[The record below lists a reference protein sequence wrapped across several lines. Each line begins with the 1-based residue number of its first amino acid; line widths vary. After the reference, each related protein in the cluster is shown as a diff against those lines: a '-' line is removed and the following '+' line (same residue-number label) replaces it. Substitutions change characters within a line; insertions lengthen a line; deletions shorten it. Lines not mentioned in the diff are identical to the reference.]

1 MKDVTEHLTFG
12 PLLASWRLSLEAE
25 NKSPRTVGN
34 YLEGLDMFL
43 RWVDENH
50 DETEVEDVTTEQCR
64 AFIAY
69 TVSTRSASTGR
80 TRWAALRQFFAWAHE
95 EDEIASN
102 PMATVKQPAIDEP
115 DVEVLDEDQVRAV
128 LATCAGAS
136 LIERRDLAI
145 LSLMFDSGIRVTA
158 VCTAQ
163 MSKLDLRARTVEVVE
178 KGGKVVVKPFGVK
191 TARAIDR
198 YLRVRAK
205 QPGAAGSTTIFL
217 STRDGR
223 PLTRN
228 TVLQMVRRR
237 GDQAGI
243 KGLHPHVFRHTFT
256 DRWLDSGGSE
266 GDLMELNG
274 WSSRDMIGRYAKKTR
289 AQRARA
295 AHQRLSPMDN
305 LDGSGPGT

>member
-12 PLLASWRLSLEAE
+12 PFLASWTLALEAE
-25 NKSPRTVGN
+25 NKSARTVGN
-34 YLEGLDMFL
+34 YLEGMDMFL
-43 RWVDENH
+43 RWLDEHH
-50 DETEVEDVTTEQCR
+50 DETEVEDVTTEHCR

-80 TRWAALRQFFAWAHE
+80 TRWAAMRQFFAWAHE

-102 PMATVKQPAIDEP
+102 PMATVKQPAADAEP
-115 DVEVLDEDQVRAV
+115 EVDVLDESQVRAV
-128 LATCAGAS
+128 LATCAGPS

-158 VCTAQ
+158 LCTAR
-163 MSKLDLRARTVEVVE
+163 MEKLDLRARTIEVVE
-178 KGGKVVVKPFGVK
+178 KGGKTVLKPFGVK

-198 YLRVRAK
+198 YLRARAK
-205 QPGAAGSTTIFL
+205 QPGSGSPTVFL

-223 PLTRN
+223 PLNRN
-228 TVLQMVRRR
+228 SVLLMVRRR
-237 GDQAGI
+237 GKQAGI
-243 KGLHPHVFRHTFT
+243 QGLHPHVFRHTFT
-256 DRWLDSGGSE
+256 DRWLASGGSE

-274 WSSRDMIGRYAKKTR
+274 WSSRDMLGRYAKKTR
-289 AQRARA
+289 GERARA

-305 LDGSGPGT
+305 LDG